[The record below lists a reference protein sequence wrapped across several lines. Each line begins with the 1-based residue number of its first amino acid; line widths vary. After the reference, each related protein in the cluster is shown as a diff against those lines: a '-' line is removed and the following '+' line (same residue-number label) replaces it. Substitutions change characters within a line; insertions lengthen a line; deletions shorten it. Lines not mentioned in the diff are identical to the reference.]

1 MKNIYQAL
9 SNFQQECPTIA
20 KETKGYGYKYA
31 SLPTILEIINPLL
44 QKHGLA
50 YSQPLICEE
59 EKRYVKTVLIHLT
72 SGEIIE
78 SDVDIP
84 VTSLKGMNDYQS
96 LGSGIT
102 YMRRYA
108 ISSLL
113 GIVVDEDTDATG
125 KQESITADQQND
137 IEILLES
144 CTLEDNEITKIRGA
158 IKTMPQEKAVKCIE
172 YLVAN
177 QIDVIES
184 GGNYGQ
190 KAINKKLDNKMED
203 EKA

>member
-9 SNFQQECPTIA
+9 ANFQQECPTIG

-31 SLPTILEIINPLL
+31 SLPTILETINPLL

-50 YSQPLICEE
+50 YSQPLVCEG
-59 EKRYVKTVLIHLT
+59 EKRYVKTVLIHLP
-72 SGEIIE
+72 SGEMIE
-78 SDVDIP
+78 SKVDIP

-137 IEILLES
+137 IEILIES
-144 CTLEDNEITKIRGA
+144 CTLDEKEIAKIRNA
-158 IKTMPQEKAVKCIE
+158 IKTMPQDKAVKCIE

-177 QIDVIES
+177 QIDIIEA

-190 KAINKKLDNKMED
+190 KAIDKKLDKIMGD
-203 EKA
+203 ESK